1 MPVNFF
7 IWKVV
12 YSRRADI
19 PAMVAIHRLI
29 RGCPDYCVKSDNG
42 LSKNTTDDEIG
53 TYTVTLSAAKGLS
66 RWAARC
72 FAALSMTVLSSIRVA
87 RLLCEKSRLCPTNY

>member
-29 RGCPDYCVKSDNG
+29 GGCPDYCVKSDNG

-53 TYTVTLSAAKGLS
+53 TYTVTPFAALRASSERSEGSVALGSEMLSAAKHDSAVIHTGG
-66 RWAARC
+66 
-72 FAALSMTVLSSIRVA
+72 
-87 RLLCEKSRLCPTNY
+87 